1 MPKLSKRERKLLAF
15 FLDPITGKRRY
26 NDVCRRCIRACKQS
40 WRAVVECVLDT
51 YRGAPKRQNAE
62 SWRLTP
68 EKREGNTGG
77 CLSYEKSLTFEENAN
92 FPTLYVF

>member
-15 FLDPITGKRRY
+15 FLDPLTGKRRY

-51 YRGAPKRQNAE
+51 YRGTLRRQK
-62 SWRLTP
+62 
-68 EKREGNTGG
+68 EKRWLLQPQKRGGNTRGY
-77 CLSYEKSLTFEENAN
+77 LLLKKSLTSEENAS
-92 FPTLYVF
+92 FSTLTVI